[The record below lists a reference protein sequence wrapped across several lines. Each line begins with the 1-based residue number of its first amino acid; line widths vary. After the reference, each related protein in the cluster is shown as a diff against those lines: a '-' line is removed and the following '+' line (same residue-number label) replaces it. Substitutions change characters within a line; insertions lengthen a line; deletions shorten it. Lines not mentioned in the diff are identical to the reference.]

1 MKIEKMNIENIIPYE
16 NNAKI
21 HTKEQIE
28 QIKNSILQFGN
39 NDPIAIDENNTII
52 EGHGRYFALKELGYN
67 DVDVIKLTHLDEEKK
82 RAYILVH
89 NKLTMNTGFDF
100 KLLQNELDC
109 LNIDMSQFGFDIDFD
124 IEKET
129 LYDKIKNNPIN
140 SNLFDTFIVP
150 PFSVF
155 DTRSKCWIDRKN
167 EWIDLGIKSELG
179 RDGDLLF
186 CDNLSNDSLPQ
197 TSIFNP
203 VICEVCYNW
212 FGIDNSVILDPFAGG
227 SVRGIVAEKL
237 GNSYIGIDLRKEQ
250 IEANIVNAKEC
261 NCDLDKINWI
271 VGNSQNVDNY
281 VDNESVDLI
290 FTCPPYFDLE
300 VYSDDKD
307 DISNMDFEDF
317 KAVYTDILE
326 KCANKLKNNR
336 FAIVVISDVRDN
348 QGRYRDLTGITKQ
361 AFLNKGFC
369 FYNDI
374 ILVNVVGSAALRA
387 RKAMVNRKVTRTHQN
402 ILVFYKGNTKEIQNN
417 FKVLENMDYSLEEF

>member
-67 DVDVIKLTHLDEEKK
+67 DVDVIKLTHLGEEKK

-89 NKLTMNTGFDF
+89 NKLTMNTDFDF
-100 KLLQNELDC
+100 NLLQEELDC

-124 IEKET
+124 IEKQT
-129 LYDKIKNNPIN
+129 IYDKIKNNPID

-155 DTRSKCWIDRKN
+155 DTRSKLWIDRKN
-167 EWIDLGIKSELG
+167 EWLSLGIKSELG
-179 RDGDLLF
+179 RGDKLLF
-186 CDNLSNDSLPQ
+186 CDSLKNDSLPQ

-212 FGIDNSVILDPFAGG
+212 FGVDNSVILDPFAGG

-237 GNSYIGIDLRKEQ
+237 GNSYIGIDLREEQ
-250 IEANIVNAKEC
+250 IEANRINAEEC
-261 NCDLDKINWI
+261 NCDLSKINWI
-271 VGNSQNVDNY
+271 TDNSQNVDKY
-281 VDNESVDLI
+281 VENESVDLI

-317 KAVYTDILE
+317 KNVYTDILK
-326 KCANKLKNNR
+326 KCADKLKNNR
-336 FAIVVISDVRDN
+336 FAIVVISDVRDKK
-348 QGRYRDLTGITKQ
+348 GGYRDLTGITKD
-361 AFLNKGFC
+361 AFKSKGFC

-374 ILVNVVGSAALRA
+374 ILLNVVGSASLRA
-387 RKAMVNRKVTRTHQN
+387 RKAMVNRKTTRIHQN
-402 ILVFYKGNTKEIQNN
+402 ILVFYKGDTKEIQNN
-417 FKVLENMDYSLEEF
+417 FKVLENIDYSLEEF

>member
-1 MKIEKMNIENIIPYE
+1 MKIEKMNIEDIKLYE

-28 QIKNSILQFGN
+28 QIKNSILEFGN

-52 EGHGRYFALKELGYN
+52 EGHGRYFALKELGFS

-89 NKLTMNTGFDF
+89 NKLTMNTDFDF
-100 KLLQNELDC
+100 KLLQEELDC
-109 LNIDMSQFGFDIDFD
+109 LNIDMEQFGFDLDDFSY
-124 IEKET
+124 KET
-129 LYDKIKNNPIN
+129 LYDKIKDNPID

-167 EWIDLGIKSELG
+167 EWLSLGIKSELG
-179 RDGDLLF
+179 RDGKLLF
-186 CDNLSNDSLPQ
+186 CDNLKSDTLPQ

-237 GNSYIGIDLRKEQ
+237 GNSYIGIDLREEQ
-250 IEANIVNAKEC
+250 IEANRINAKEC
-261 NCDLDKINWI
+261 NCDLNKINWI
-271 VGNSQNVDNY
+271 TDNSQNVDNY
-281 VDNESVDLI
+281 VENESVDLI

-317 KAVYTDILE
+317 KNVYTDILK
-326 KCANKLKNNR
+326 KCADKLKNNR
-336 FAIVVISDVRDN
+336 FAIVVISDVRDKN
-348 QGRYRDLTGITKQ
+348 GGYRDLTGITKE
-361 AFLNKGFC
+361 AFKSKGFC

-374 ILVNVVGSAALRA
+374 ILLNVVGSAALRA
-387 RKAMVNRKVTRTHQN
+387 RKAMVNRKTTRIHQN
-402 ILVFYKGNTKEIQNN
+402 ILVFYKGNTKEIQKN
-417 FKVLENMDYSLEEF
+417 FKVLENIDYSLEEF

>member
-1 MKIEKMNIENIIPYE
+1 MKIEKMNIEDIKLYE

-21 HTKEQIE
+21 RTKEQIE
-28 QIKNSILQFGN
+28 QIKNSILEFGN

-89 NKLTMNTGFDF
+89 NKLTMNTDFDF
-100 KLLQNELDC
+100 KLLQDELDC
-109 LNIDMSQFGFDIDFD
+109 LNIDMSQFGFDIDFY

-129 LYDKIKNNPIN
+129 LYDKIKNNPID

-167 EWIDLGIKSELG
+167 EWISLGIKSELG
-179 RDGDLLF
+179 RDDKLLF
-186 CDNLSNDSLPQ
+186 
-197 TSIFNP
+197 
-203 VICEVCYNW
+203 CYNW
-212 FGIDNSVILDPFAGG
+212 FGVDNSIILDPFAGG

-237 GNSYIGIDLRKEQ
+237 GNSYIGIDLREEQ
-250 IEANIVNAKEC
+250 IEANRINAKEC
-261 NCDLDKINWI
+261 NCDLNKINWI
-271 VGNSQNVDNY
+271 TDNSQNVDNY
-281 VDNESVDLI
+281 VENESVDLI

-317 KAVYTDILE
+317 KNVYTDILK
-326 KCANKLKNNR
+326 KCADKLKDNR
-336 FAIVVISDVRDN
+336 FAIVVISDVRDKS
-348 QGRYRDLTGITKQ
+348 GGYRDLTGITKD
-361 AFLNKGFC
+361 AFKSKGFC

-374 ILVNVVGSAALRA
+374 VLLNAVGSAALRA
-387 RKAMVNRKVTRTHQN
+387 RKAMVNRKTTRIHQN
-402 ILVFYKGNTKEIQNN
+402 ILVFYKGNTKEIQKN
-417 FKVLENMDYSLEEF
+417 FKVLENVDYSLEDF

>member
-1 MKIEKMNIENIIPYE
+1 MKIEKMSIENIIPYE

-100 KLLQNELDC
+100 KLLEEELDC
-109 LNIDMSQFGFDIDFD
+109 LNIDMSQFGFDLDFD

-129 LYDKIKNNPIN
+129 IYDKIKNNPIN
-140 SNLFDTFIVP
+140 SNLFDTFIIP

-155 DTRSKCWIDRKN
+155 DTRSKLWIDRKN
-167 EWIDLGIKSELG
+167 EWLSLGIKSELG
-179 RDGDLLF
+179 RGDKLLF
-186 CDNLSNDSLPQ
+186 CDNLKNDSLPQ

-212 FGIDNSVILDPFAGG
+212 FGVDNSVILDPFAGG

-237 GNSYIGIDLRKEQ
+237 GNSYIGIDLREEQ
-250 IEANIVNAKEC
+250 IEANKLNAEEC
-261 NCDLDKINWI
+261 NCDLSKINWI
-271 VGNSQNVDNY
+271 TDNSQNVDKY
-281 VDNESVDLI
+281 VENESVDLI

-317 KAVYTDILE
+317 KNVYTDILK
-326 KCANKLKNNR
+326 KCADKLKNNR
-336 FAIVVISDVRDN
+336 FAIVVISDVRDKK
-348 QGRYRDLTGITKQ
+348 GGYRDLTGITKE
-361 AFLNKGFC
+361 AFKSKGFC

-374 ILVNVVGSAALRA
+374 ILLNVVGSASLRA
-387 RKAMVNRKVTRTHQN
+387 RKAMVNRKTTRVHQN

-417 FKVLENMDYSLEEF
+417 FKVLENIDYSLEEF

>member
-186 CDNLSNDSLPQ
+186 CDNLKSDSLPQ

-212 FGIDNSVILDPFAGG
+212 FGVDNSIILDPFAGG

-237 GNSYIGIDLRKEQ
+237 GNSYIGIDLREEQ
-250 IEANIVNAKEC
+250 IEANKINAKEC
-261 NCDLDKINWI
+261 NCDLNKINWI
-271 VGNSQNVDNY
+271 VDNSQNVDKY

-300 VYSDDKD
+300 VYSDDKE

-317 KAVYTDILE
+317 KNVYTNILK
-326 KCANKLKNNR
+326 KCADKLKNNR
-336 FAIVVISDVRDN
+336 FAIVVISDVRDKK
-348 QGRYRDLTGITKQ
+348 GGYRDLTGITKE
-361 AFLNKGFC
+361 AFKSKGFC

-374 ILVNVVGSAALRA
+374 VLLNVVGSAALRA
-387 RKAMVNRKVTRTHQN
+387 RKAMVNRKTTRIHQN
-402 ILVFYKGNTKEIQNN
+402 VLVFYKGDTKEIQKN
-417 FKVLENMDYSLEEF
+417 FKVLENVDYSLEDF

>member
-1 MKIEKMNIENIIPYE
+1 MKIEKMNIEKIIPYE

-39 NDPIAIDENNTII
+39 NDPIAIDENNMII

-89 NKLTMNTGFDF
+89 NKLTMNTDFDF
-100 KLLQNELDC
+100 NLLQEELDC

-124 IEKET
+124 IEKQT
-129 LYDKIKNNPIN
+129 IYDKIKNNPID

-155 DTRSKCWIDRKN
+155 DTRSKLWIDRKN
-167 EWIDLGIKSELG
+167 EWLSLGIKSELG
-179 RDGDLLF
+179 RGDKLLF
-186 CDNLSNDSLPQ
+186 CDNLKNDSLPS

-237 GNSYIGIDLRKEQ
+237 GNSYIGIDLREEQ
-250 IEANIVNAKEC
+250 IEANRINAEEC
-261 NCDLDKINWI
+261 NCDLSKINWI
-271 VGNSQNVDNY
+271 TDNSQNVDKY
-281 VDNESVDLI
+281 VENESVDLI

-317 KAVYTDILE
+317 KNVYTDILK
-326 KCANKLKNNR
+326 KCADKLKNNR
-336 FAIVVISDVRDN
+336 FAIVVISDVRDKK
-348 QGRYRDLTGITKQ
+348 GGYRDLTGITKD
-361 AFLNKGFC
+361 AFKSKGFC

-374 ILVNVVGSAALRA
+374 ILLNVVGSASLRA
-387 RKAMVNRKVTRTHQN
+387 RKAMVNRKTTRIHQN
-402 ILVFYKGNTKEIQNN
+402 ILVFYKGDTKEIQNN
-417 FKVLENMDYSLEEF
+417 FKILENIDYSLEEF

>member
-1 MKIEKMNIENIIPYE
+1 MKIEKMNIEDIKLYE

-52 EGHGRYFALKELGYN
+52 EGHGRYFALKELGFS

-89 NKLTMNTGFDF
+89 NKLTMNTDFDF
-100 KLLQNELDC
+100 KLLQDELDC

-129 LYDKIKNNPIN
+129 LYDKIKNNPID
-140 SNLFDTFIVP
+140 SNLFETFIVP

-167 EWIDLGIKSELG
+167 EWISLGIKSELG
-179 RDGDLLF
+179 RDDKLLF
-186 CDNLSNDSLPQ
+186 CDNLKNDALPQ

-212 FGIDNSVILDPFAGG
+212 FGVDNSIILDPFAGG

-237 GNSYIGIDLRKEQ
+237 GNSYIGIDLREEQ
-250 IEANIVNAKEC
+250 IEANRINAKEC
-261 NCDLDKINWI
+261 NCDLNKINWI
-271 VGNSQNVDNY
+271 TDNSQNVDNY
-281 VDNESVDLI
+281 VENESVDLI

-300 VYSDDKD
+300 VYSNDKD

-317 KAVYTDILE
+317 KIVYTDILK
-326 KCANKLKNNR
+326 KCADKLKDNR
-336 FAIVVISDVRDN
+336 FAIVVISDVRDKS
-348 QGRYRDLTGITKQ
+348 GGYRDLTGITKE
-361 AFLNKGFC
+361 AFKSKGFC

-374 ILVNVVGSAALRA
+374 ILLNVVGSAALRA
-387 RKAMVNRKVTRTHQN
+387 RKAMVNRKTTRIHQN
-402 ILVFYKGNTKEIQNN
+402 ILVFYKGNTKEIQKN
-417 FKVLENMDYSLEEF
+417 FKVLENVDYSLEEF

>member
-100 KLLQNELDC
+100 KLLQDELDC
-109 LNIDMSQFGFDIDFD
+109 LNIDMSQFGFDINFD

-179 RDGDLLF
+179 RDGKLLF

>member
-52 EGHGRYFALKELGYN
+52 EGHGRYFALKELGYS

-89 NKLTMNTGFDF
+89 NKLTMNTDFDF
-100 KLLQNELDC
+100 KLLEEELDC

-129 LYDKIKNNPIN
+129 LYDKIKNNPID

-167 EWIDLGIKSELG
+167 EWISLGIKSELG
-179 RDGDLLF
+179 RDDKLLF
-186 CDNLSNDSLPQ
+186 CDNLKNDALPQ

-212 FGIDNSVILDPFAGG
+212 FGVDNSIILDPFAGG

-237 GNSYIGIDLRKEQ
+237 GNSYIGIDLREEQ
-250 IEANIVNAKEC
+250 IEANRINAKEC
-261 NCDLDKINWI
+261 NCDLNKINWI
-271 VGNSQNVDNY
+271 TDNSQNVDNY
-281 VDNESVDLI
+281 VENESVDLI

-317 KAVYTDILE
+317 KIVYTDILK
-326 KCANKLKNNR
+326 KCADKLKDNR
-336 FAIVVISDVRDN
+336 FAIVVISDVRDKS
-348 QGRYRDLTGITKQ
+348 GGYRDLTGITKE
-361 AFLNKGFC
+361 AFKSKGFC

-374 ILVNVVGSAALRA
+374 ILLNVVGSAALRA
-387 RKAMVNRKVTRTHQN
+387 RKAMVNRKTTRIHQN
-402 ILVFYKGNTKEIQNN
+402 ILVFYKGNTKEIQKN
-417 FKVLENMDYSLEEF
+417 FKVLENVDYSLEEF

>member
-100 KLLQNELDC
+100 KLLQDELDC

-167 EWIDLGIKSELG
+167 EWLSLGIKSELG
-179 RDGDLLF
+179 RDGNLLF
-186 CDNLSNDSLPQ
+186 CDNLKSDSLPQ

-212 FGIDNSVILDPFAGG
+212 FGVDNSIILDPFAGG

-237 GNSYIGIDLRKEQ
+237 GNSYIGIDLREEQ
-250 IEANIVNAKEC
+250 IEANKINAKEC
-261 NCDLDKINWI
+261 NCDLNKINWI
-271 VGNSQNVDNY
+271 VDNSQNVDKY

-300 VYSDDKD
+300 VYSDDKE

-317 KAVYTDILE
+317 KNVYTNILK
-326 KCANKLKNNR
+326 KCADKLKDNR
-336 FAIVVISDVRDN
+336 FAIVVISDVRDKK
-348 QGRYRDLTGITKQ
+348 GGYRDLTGITKE
-361 AFLNKGFC
+361 AFKSKGFC

-374 ILVNVVGSAALRA
+374 VLLNVVGSAALRA
-387 RKAMVNRKVTRTHQN
+387 RKAMVNRKTTRIHQN
-402 ILVFYKGNTKEIQNN
+402 VLVFYKGDTKEIQKN
-417 FKVLENMDYSLEEF
+417 FKVLENVDYSLEDF

>member
-1 MKIEKMNIENIIPYE
+1 MSIEKIIPYE

-89 NKLTMNTGFDF
+89 NKLTMNTDFDF
-100 KLLQNELDC
+100 NLLQEELDC

-129 LYDKIKNNPIN
+129 IYDKIKNNPID

-155 DTRSKCWIDRKN
+155 DTRSKLWIDRKN
-167 EWIDLGIKSELG
+167 EWLSLGIKSELG
-179 RDGDLLF
+179 RVDKLLF
-186 CDNLSNDSLPQ
+186 CDSLKNDSLPQ

-212 FGIDNSVILDPFAGG
+212 FGVDNSVILDPFAGG

-237 GNSYIGIDLRKEQ
+237 GNSYIGIDLREEQ
-250 IEANIVNAKEC
+250 IEANRINAEEC
-261 NCDLDKINWI
+261 NCDLSKINWI
-271 VGNSQNVDNY
+271 TDNSQNVNNY
-281 VDNESVDLI
+281 VENESVDLI

-317 KAVYTDILE
+317 KNVYTDILK
-326 KCANKLKNNR
+326 KCADKLKNNR
-336 FAIVVISDVRDN
+336 FAIVVISDVRDKK
-348 QGRYRDLTGITKQ
+348 GGYRDLTGITKD
-361 AFLNKGFC
+361 AFKSKGFC

-374 ILVNVVGSAALRA
+374 ILLNVVGSASLRA
-387 RKAMVNRKVTRTHQN
+387 RKAMVNRKTTRIHQN
-402 ILVFYKGNTKEIQNN
+402 ILVFYKGDTKEIQNN
-417 FKVLENMDYSLEEF
+417 FKVLENIDYSLEEF